1 MTKPAELYCTSL
13 EGVQVVGEVSDKP
26 LLSEATPR
34 DILTIDALKFV
45 VLLHRAFNGTR
56 KQLLANRQDVQK
68 RLDAGESLTF
78 LKETEYIR
86 NDPNWRCATNHP
98 KLMCRK
104 VEITGPPDA
113 KMIINAFNTNVHTY
127 MTDFED
133 SCAPTWSNMLY
144 GQVNLY
150 DAIRD
155 KIDFT
160 NDKTGKRYKINR
172 EGRRVPVMIVRP
184 RGWHMVDQHILVDGE
199 PISASILDFGLFFY
213 HNAKYLISQGLGP
226 FFYLPKMEHWKEAKL
241 WNDIFCVAQDCLEI
255 PRGTIKA
262 TVLIE
267 TLPISYQLDEVLYA
281 LKDHSSG
288 LNCGRWDYMFSTIKR
303 LRNQK
308 DKILPDR
315 QQVTMTV
322 PFMTNYV
329 KQLIK
334 VCHKRGVHAMG
345 GMAAFIPI
353 KNDEEANKVALEAVR
368 KDKLREVLAG
378 HDGTWIAHPGL
389 LDTALSVFEEH
400 MPTPNQLYKLK
411 DDVSVTESDL
421 VDTNIEGGQIT
432 MKGLNANIY
441 IGLNYMESWLRGLGC
456 VPINHLMEDA
466 ATAEVSRLQLWSWC
480 KHQVKM
486 NDTGKTITPDFV
498 CQLIDEEVAR
508 CSHKEGNKYELAAQ
522 CLKDEISGKKPV
534 AEFLT
539 DILYPYIAT
548 PGKPVDL
555 NSLKQS
561 TPVCASRL

>member
-1 MTKPAELYCTSL
+1 MAPAELFVTSL
-13 EGVQVVGEVSDKP
+13 EDVKVVGELSNKP
-26 LLSEATPR
+26 LLSESTPQ
-34 DILTIDALKFV
+34 DILTKGALKFIV
-45 VLLHRAFNGTR
+45 MLHKAFNQRR
-56 KQLLANRQDVQK
+56 KELLNNRQKVQEQ
-68 RLDAGESLTF
+68 LDSGKSLEF

-86 NDPNWRCATNHP
+86 NDPNWRCNPTHP

-113 KMIINAFNTNVHTY
+113 KMIINAFNTDVQTY

-133 SCAPTWSNMLY
+133 SCAPTWKNMIY
-144 GQVNLY
+144 GQVNLF

-160 NDKTGKRYKINR
+160 NESTGKRYKINR

-184 RGWHMVDQHILVDGE
+184 RGWHMVDHHILINNE
-199 PISASILDFGLFFY
+199 PISASIMDFGLFFY
-213 HNAKYLISQGLGP
+213 HNAHFLIDQGLGP
-226 FFYLPKMEHWKEAKL
+226 FFYLPKMEHWKEAQL

-281 LKDHSSG
+281 LREHSSG

-308 DKILPDR
+308 DHILPDR
-315 QQVTMTV
+315 QQVTMGV

-334 VCHKRGVHAMG
+334 TCHKRGVHAMG

-353 KNDEEANKVALEAVR
+353 KNDEKANSIALESV
-368 KDKLREVLAG
+368 KNDKLREVLAG

-389 LDTALSVFEEH
+389 LPTARSVFEEY
-400 MPTPNQLYKLK
+400 MPTPNQLFVQKNET
-411 DDVSVTESDL
+411 SISEEML
-421 VDTNIEGGQIT
+421 VDTNIENGKIT
-432 MKGLNANIY
+432 MVGLNANIF
-441 IGLNYMESWLRGLGC
+441 IGLNYMESWLRGFGC

-486 NDTGKTITPDFV
+486 DDTGLTITPEFV
-498 CQLIDEEVAR
+498 CDLIDKEVQK
-508 CSHKEGNKYELAAQ
+508 SSTVEGNKFEFAANA
-522 CLKDEISGKKPV
+522 LKDELTGKKPL

-539 DILYPYIAT
+539 DILYPQITTKCEPIDLAT
-548 PGKPVDL
+548 
-555 NSLKQS
+555 LK
-561 TPVCASRL
+561 A